1 MECQQV
7 IITGA
12 SSGFGEAFA
21 RQLAGKCRLLVLI
34 ARRMERLEGLA
45 ASLRAFHPQLEV
57 LTLPCDL
64 ADEASRRLLI
74 QRLQE
79 LPASSSRLLIN
90 NAGLGD
96 YGEFAQS
103 DPERNRQM
111 MQVNMV
117 ALVELTRAML
127 PAMQGQGGSIINIAS
142 LAADLPIPDFAMYA
156 ATKAFVASF
165 SEALRLELKGSGISV
180 TAVCPGPVHTGFG
193 DTARRAG
200 CTGNEMPL
208 RQWFYTSIP
217 AVVEESLAAAAR
229 NKARCYPSL
238 KIRLAGLLVRN
249 MPLWAMRLIMGKRP
263 RKVRRQEE
271 A

>member
-21 RQLAGKCRLLVLI
+21 RELAGKCRLLVLI
-34 ARRMERLEGLA
+34 ARRAERLEGLA

-64 ADEASRRLLI
+64 AEETARSLLI

-79 LPASSSRLLIN
+79 LPAAPRLLIN

-103 DPERNRQM
+103 DPSRNRQM
-111 MQVNMV
+111 MQVNMA
-117 ALVELTRAML
+117 ALVELTRTML
-127 PAMQGQGGSIINIAS
+127 PAMQGQGGGIINIAS

-217 AVVEESLAAAAR
+217 TVVEESLAAVAR

-249 MPLWAMRLIMGKRP
+249 LPLWALRLIMGKRP
-263 RKVRRQEE
+263 RKVRRLEE